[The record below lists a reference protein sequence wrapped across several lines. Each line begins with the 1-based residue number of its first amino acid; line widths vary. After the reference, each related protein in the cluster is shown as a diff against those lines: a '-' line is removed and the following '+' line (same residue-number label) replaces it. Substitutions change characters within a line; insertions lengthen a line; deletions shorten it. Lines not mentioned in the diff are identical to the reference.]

1 MKEFKNIPSKLY
13 EKTNDWITKE
23 KNLTKTKYPYHETK
37 PKPRRIMSASAS
49 HSHRV
54 LPPGHTLIPNPN
66 YNNFKNSKNDGVSMF
81 ENYYHDKMVEK
92 KLIPSLEEEKA
103 QQKKDDLDYQFEA
116 HLRELRACNNIE
128 SQINEQYE
136 SIKKAQ
142 LKANTPSV
150 NDKGVILQKNNKNY
164 VEENKQ
170 KIIKG
175 QVQKKISVN
184 NNVNKLE
191 QNPFHK
197 EYGKTPKYLQNMKIE
212 AEKQKEIDKLKKEQ
226 EKYRSL
232 AKMFFK
238 DAAVAL
244 IVYDI
249 TSKKSFEE
257 IKNYWMNLV
266 KENGPKQIIMYIV
279 GNKCDLSEKEAVNED
294 EVRDYA
300 INQNVSFYLTSAKN
314 AIGIDDLFD
323 EIGKKY
329 LSPEF
334 NNSEEIIQRKMRKNE
349 VTKVNKEA
357 SLLTLVTSFFLI
369 FLCIISSL
377 LLNSGDRYF
386 FPISS
391 NKSSIPIAFLADV
404 K

>member
-54 LPPGHTLIPNPN
+54 LPPGHILIPNPN

-175 QVQKKISVN
+175 QVQMIKRKIIYKLLEKK
-184 NNVNKLE
+184 
-191 QNPFHK
+191 
-197 EYGKTPKYLQNMKIE
+197 
-212 AEKQKEIDKLKKEQ
+212 
-226 EKYRSL
+226 
-232 AKMFFK
+232 
-238 DAAVAL
+238 
-244 IVYDI
+244 
-249 TSKKSFEE
+249 
-257 IKNYWMNLV
+257 
-266 KENGPKQIIMYIV
+266 
-279 GNKCDLSEKEAVNED
+279 
-294 EVRDYA
+294 
-300 INQNVSFYLTSAKN
+300 
-314 AIGIDDLFD
+314 
-323 EIGKKY
+323 
-329 LSPEF
+329 
-334 NNSEEIIQRKMRKNE
+334 
-349 VTKVNKEA
+349 
-357 SLLTLVTSFFLI
+357 LL
-369 FLCIISSL
+369 
-377 LLNSGDRYF
+377 
-386 FPISS
+386 
-391 NKSSIPIAFLADV
+391 
-404 K
+404 

>member
-23 KNLTKTKYPYHETK
+23 KNLTKTKYPYHQTK

-226 EKYRSL
+226 EKYPKGTRL
-232 AKMFFK
+232 LTEDERLFTLNK
-238 DAAVAL
+238 L
-244 IVYDI
+244 LE
-249 TSKKSFEE
+249 SKKE
-257 IKNYWMNLV
+257 IENLV
-266 KENGPKQIIMYIV
+266 AKLPITMNSQAVKNKQEELY
-279 GNKCDLSEKEAVNED
+279 KKLD
-294 EVRDYA
+294 EID
-300 INQNVSFYLTSAKN
+300 N
-314 AIGIDDLFD
+314 AIATFSR
-323 EIGKKY
+323 KKV
-329 LSPEF
+329 F
-334 NNSEEIIQRKMRKNE
+334 
-349 VTKVNKEA
+349 VKVD
-357 SLLTLVTSFFLI
+357 S
-369 FLCIISSL
+369 
-377 LLNSGDRYF
+377 
-386 FPISS
+386 
-391 NKSSIPIAFLADV
+391 
-404 K
+404 